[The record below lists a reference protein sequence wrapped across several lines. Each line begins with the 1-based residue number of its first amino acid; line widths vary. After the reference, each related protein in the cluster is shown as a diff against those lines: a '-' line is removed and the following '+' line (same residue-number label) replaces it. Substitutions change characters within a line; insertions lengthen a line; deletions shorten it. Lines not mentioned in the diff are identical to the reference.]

1 MRSAILLSSYF
12 VDVRFDMGS
21 KVTGDGAATT
31 FFVWTGFSFNTIG
44 WDVISS
50 TKVVRYYQ
58 VRVTADGMDANGLYI
73 GEISVWPDVYSSLF
87 LL

>member
-12 VDVRFDMGS
+12 VDVRFDTGS
-21 KVTGDGAATT
+21 KVTGDGAATI

-44 WDVISS
+44 WDAISS
-50 TKVVRYYQ
+50 TKIPGKSSGHGGRAQ
-58 VRVTADGMDANGLYI
+58 EDGFKN
-73 GEISVWPDVYSSLF
+73 VSLGVI